1 MNGRIVAAVD
11 DLFFAAKI
19 RGTAEQAG
27 TRVDFPRG
35 ADALLA
41 AANEDDEPPRLFVFD
56 LHAQRYGDLFALAAR
71 LKRDERLRGVP
82 LVGFFSHVHTELQ
95 RRALDAGFDKV
106 LPRSAFTRNLPDILR
121 GKF

>member
-11 DLFFAAKI
+11 DLFFASKI

-27 TRVDFPRG
+27 LRADFPRG
-35 ADALLA
+35 ADALLSA
-41 AANEDDEPPRLFVFD
+41 AGDEDPPRLFVFD

-71 LKRDERLRGVP
+71 LKRDERLRAVP

-95 RRALDAGFDKV
+95 RRALEAGFDKV
-106 LPRSAFTRNLPDILR
+106 LPRSAFTKNLPDILQ

>member
-1 MNGRIVAAVD
+1 MNERIVAAVD
-11 DLFFAAKI
+11 DLFFASKI

-27 TRVDFPRG
+27 LRADFPRG

-41 AANEDDEPPRLFVFD
+41 AADGEELPRLFLFD
-56 LHAQRYGDLFALAAR
+56 LHAQRYGDLFALAEE
-71 LKRDERLRGVP
+71 LKRDERLRAVP

-95 RRALDAGFDKV
+95 RRALAAGFDKV
-106 LPRSAFTRNLPDILR
+106 LPRSAFTKNLPDILQ

>member
-11 DLFFAAKI
+11 DLFFASKI

-27 TRVDFPRG
+27 LRVDFPRG

-41 AANEDDEPPRLFVFD
+41 AADGADLPRLFLFD
-56 LHAQRYGDLFALAAR
+56 LHARRYGDLFALAEQLR
-71 LKRDERLRGVP
+71 QDERLRAVP
-82 LVGFFSHVHTELQ
+82 LVGFFSHVQTELQ
-95 RRALDAGFDKV
+95 RRALAAGFDKV
-106 LPRSAFTRNLPDILR
+106 LPRSAFTKNLPDILQ

>member
-27 TRVDFPRG
+27 ARVDFPRG

-41 AANEDDEPPRLFVFD
+41 SAGGDEPPRLLVFD

-71 LKRDERLRGVP
+71 LKADERLRGVP
-82 LVGFFSHVHTELQ
+82 LVGFFSHVHTELH

-106 LPRSAFTRNLPDILR
+106 LPRSAFTKNLPDILR
-121 GKF
+121 GKL